1 MARAVPPRA
10 PARRTNQPSFE
21 RTARRWYLRRKQS
34 ILYGCRIAITAAF
47 TIALCLYLLRGRRT
61 ITRNNRHG
69 DNSFGL
75 EGDKDLVDTC
85 IPRSGDG
92 IDSLDPL
99 YRPHIPLEPPSPPF
113 PVLSPTSR
121 AEGKCLE
128 TWLAA
133 GETECGP
140 QGWKHTDRLD
150 AVWTWVNGSD
160 SRWDQAMAE
169 AAKEE
174 GIYSP
179 GFHYRQVCPTPGAHD
194 EESKMNC
201 NTR

>member
-1 MARAVPPRA
+1 
-10 PARRTNQPSFE
+10 
-21 RTARRWYLRRKQS
+21 LRD
-34 ILYGCRIAITAAF
+34 
-47 TIALCLYLLRGRRT
+47 RRT
-61 ITRNNRHG
+61 ITRNDRDG
-69 DNSFGL
+69 DNSSGL
-75 EGDKDLVDTC
+75 EVDEDLVVTC

-121 AEGKCLE
+121 AEGRCLE
-128 TWLAA
+128 IWLTA
-133 GETECGP
+133 GETECGS
-140 QGWKHTDRLD
+140 QEWKHSDRLD

-160 SRWDQAMAE
+160 SRWDQAMIE